1 VRSFNGETGAHI
13 AMKTRPERLR
23 ARAERPARRRFHH
36 LAGGLGAQR
45 KGQRL
50 ADLVPAAGH
59 QQIGERD
66 LGGADPDEPLTVG
79 FGDLGQLDGARAVLG
94 DHSNARID
102 LLAPGA
108 RRAAAGMTVYPWIFV
123 QPGSVK

>member
-13 AMKTRPERLR
+13 AMKTRPERLH

-66 LGGADPDEPLTVG
+66 LSGADPDEPLT
-79 FGDLGQLDGARAVLG
+79 LGSGISA
-94 DHSNARID
+94 SWT
-102 LLAPGA
+102 APGPSSA
-108 RRAAAGMTVYPWIFV
+108 ITRMRASISMRPAPVVRRRV
-123 QPGSVK
+123 